1 MGKICNSMY
10 NHSASYTL
18 RTPDESQGE
27 KAEDPDFEE
36 ICQMKP
42 LWASVLPN
50 NPSQQL
56 NRRESSHSLS
66 LASLAPSGIVLHGS
80 GFMDL
85 QENDR
90 DVQERLAGS
99 DW

>member
-56 NRRESSHSLS
+56 NRRESSQFTQ
-66 LASLAPSGIVLHGS
+66 SGIISSFRYCSARFWLYGPAGARQRRS
-80 GFMDL
+80 G
-85 QENDR
+85 ET
-90 DVQERLAGS
+90 G
-99 DW
+99 WK